1 MFDILINIVSF
12 IVVIGILVTFHEY
25 GHFWVARR
33 FGVKVLR
40 FSVGFGKPLYTRIGK
55 NGTEYVLAQIPLGGY
70 VKMLDER
77 TDDVAESDLPYAFTQ
92 QPLYARMAIVV
103 AGPLFNFLLA
113 IVMYWAIF
121 TIGTEGLK
129 PVIADIK
136 PASISAQAGMASGDE
151 IISIDGKITQ
161 TWSVAGLELIAAV
174 VEGRGAANVE
184 VIDQDGQRQI
194 RYLVLEGLS
203 ADVKKKSVI
212 SQLGI
217 QPRLPAWPAIID
229 EIKPNGAAEAAG
241 LVSGDEVLASD
252 GKTIKDWRDWVTLVQ
267 KNPGKTMQL
276 TILREGK
283 QLVIPVTPGIK
294 VHDEVQY
301 GYVGAAGLPPP
312 EVSKEFK
319 AVVQYPFFAAWG
331 EAAKKTWQISHLTL
345 RMLGKMVVG
354 EASIKNISG
363 PLTIAQYAGRSASI
377 GLIQFLSF
385 MAVVSI
391 SLGVLNLLPIP
402 VLDGGHL
409 LYYMVEFVKGSPVS
423 EKTQFVGQQMGMVLL
438 GLLMLV
444 AFYNDVM
451 RLI

>member
-1 MFDILINIVSF
+1 MIDILINIISF
-12 IVVIGILVTFHEY
+12 IVVIGILVTFHEF

-33 FGVKVLR
+33 FDVKVLR
-40 FSVGFGKPLYTRIGK
+40 FSIGFGKPIYTWHGK

-77 TDDVAESDLPYAFTQ
+77 NDDVTEAELPYAFTQ
-92 QPLYARMAIVV
+92 KPLYARMAIVV

-113 IVMYWAIF
+113 IVLYWAIF

-129 PVIADIK
+129 PVIADVK
-136 PASISAQAGMASGDE
+136 PASIAAQAGMKAGDE
-151 IISIDGKITQ
+151 LLSIDGKNTQ

-174 VEGRGAANVE
+174 VEERDTTNIVVKDENGL
-184 VIDQDGQRQI
+184 RQN
-194 RYLVLEGLS
+194 RYLVLQGLS
-203 ADVKKKSVI
+203 ADFKKQSVI

-217 QPRLPAWPAIID
+217 EPRLPAWPAVIG
-229 EIKPNGAAEAAG
+229 EIMPDGAAQAAG
-241 LVSGDEVLASD
+241 LLAGDEVLAVD
-252 GKTIKDWRDWVTLVQ
+252 GETVNDWRDWVKQVQ
-267 KNPGKTMQL
+267 KRPGETMQL
-276 TILREGK
+276 TILRNKK
-283 QLVIPVTPGIK
+283 QQVIPLTPGIK
-294 VHDEVQY
+294 MHNEIEY

-312 EVSKEFK
+312 PVSKEFL
-319 AVVQYPFFAAWG
+319 AVVQYPFFVAWG
-331 EAAKKTWQISHLTL
+331 EAAKKTWKISSLTL
-345 RMLGKMVVG
+345 RMLGKMLVG

-363 PLTIAQYAGRSASI
+363 PLTIAQVAGQSASI

-409 LYYMVEFVKGSPVS
+409 MYYLAELIKGSPVS
-423 EKTQFVGQQMGMVLL
+423 EKAQLIGQQMGMVLL
-438 GLLMLV
+438 GLLMVV